1 MKRSEHPL
9 YKEFEKTEKAV
20 LKSIA
25 RKHGWRQSNYIEWK
39 IDACGG
45 MFSRLF
51 QMAHGRLLYTFISSC
66 FFTKKRTLSLTCASE
81 PSER

>member
-39 IDACGG
+39 IDACG
-45 MFSRLF
+45 
-51 QMAHGRLLYTFISSC
+51 AHGRLLNTFISSC
-66 FFTKKRTLSLTCASE
+66 FLTKKRTLSLTCASE